1 MLRSAAAS
9 SLRKF
14 KSDADTNN
22 LNERFQVIPDL
33 SGSKYVPSERV
44 QSPHS
49 MRKWEKRVF
58 FRRSSV

>member
-33 SGSKYVPSERV
+33 SGSKYVPSELPKF
-44 QSPHS
+44 QSKVDGH
-49 MRKWEKRVF
+49 MLVLGLEKRC
-58 FRRSSV
+58 